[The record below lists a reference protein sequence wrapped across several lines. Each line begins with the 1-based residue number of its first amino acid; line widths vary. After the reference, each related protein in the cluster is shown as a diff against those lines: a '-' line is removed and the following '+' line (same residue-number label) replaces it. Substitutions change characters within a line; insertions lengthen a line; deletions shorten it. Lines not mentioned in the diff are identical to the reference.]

1 MNIALIMAAGNGS
14 RMGVDTPKQFL
25 EVSGEPLMWHT
36 LKAFN
41 DNKSIDA
48 IYIVTNR
55 SYFNK
60 VNELSAEFEKVIDLI
75 EGGATRQES
84 VNNGLNYL
92 KKNGMIDDDI
102 VLIHDA
108 ARPLVSDEI
117 ITNNV
122 MECEKYD
129 AVVTSVSASDSIVRS
144 TDSETISQSENRK
157 EIYQNQTP
165 QTFKLGLI
173 LDAYKKFSGELA
185 KYTDDGQIVFAYGK
199 KIHLVNGSKLNF
211 KVTTMEDLKM
221 VEALKNQK

>member
-1 MNIALIMAAGNGS
+1 MNIVLIMAAGSGT
-14 RMGVDTPKQFL
+14 RMGSDTPKQFL
-25 EVSGEPLMWHT
+25 EVNGEPILWHT

-41 DNKSIDA
+41 DNKSVDA

-60 VNELSAEFEKVIDLI
+60 VNEVSAEFEKVIDLV
-75 EGGATRQES
+75 EGGETRQES
-84 VNNGLNYL
+84 VFNGLKYL
-92 KKNGMIDDDI
+92 KKNGMIDEDI

-122 MECEKYD
+122 LACEKEG
-129 AVVTSVSASDSIVRS
+129 AVVTSISASDSIVRS
-144 TDSETISQSENRK
+144 TDNETISQSENRK

-165 QTFKLGLI
+165 QTFKLGI
-173 LDAYKKFSGELA
+173 VYSAYKKFENELT
-185 KYTDDGQIVFAYGK
+185 KYTDDGQIVFAYGQ

-211 KVTTMEDLKM
+211 KVTTPEDLEM
-221 VEALKNQK
+221 VKALKR